1 MIFYAFVLV
10 PFMKKTR
17 SRDEYVII
25 LNDVGKQFRVLGW
38 VCLVT
43 IAITGVILSDIISG
57 WEAFTSG
64 SRHSQKPA
72 STIAWKMI
80 GGALIFIIAA
90 IHDFKLGPKAIAT
103 WVEKP
108 DSNEAIALRRRM
120 TLFGRINLILS
131 LTVFWLGVTIIRV

>member
-1 MIFYAFVLV
+1 
-10 PFMKKTR
+10 MKKTR